1 MLLDVKEENC
11 MFTNS
16 HICNAIH
23 TVVSEYLKVQ
33 CHRVALERV
42 AISVC
47 SSSADTEIEVI
58 IRAENEEQYKQEA
71 RQFNNIVKRFEML
84 QETDIVDAYS
94 LMKDSLQAYNRW
106 SKIKQDIKKDLR
118 KGEMASLK
126 ERLEEMCKYLKEV
139 HTVAR
144 MTWKCAK
151 DDLKVH
157 KEDI

>member
-1 MLLDVKEENC
+1 MG
-11 MFTNS
+11 
-16 HICNAIH
+16 
-23 TVVSEYLKVQ
+23 Y
-33 CHRVALERV
+33 
-42 AISVC
+42 
-47 SSSADTEIEVI
+47 
-58 IRAENEEQYKQEA
+58 EEQYKQEA
-71 RQFNNIVKRFEML
+71 MQFNNIVKRFEIL
-84 QETDIVDAYS
+84 QETDIVDSYS

-157 KEDI
+157 KEE

>member
-1 MLLDVKEENC
+1 MG
-11 MFTNS
+11 
-16 HICNAIH
+16 
-23 TVVSEYLKVQ
+23 Y
-33 CHRVALERV
+33 
-42 AISVC
+42 
-47 SSSADTEIEVI
+47 
-58 IRAENEEQYKQEA
+58 EEQYKQEA
-71 RQFNNIVKRFEML
+71 TQFNNIVKRFEML

-118 KGEMASLK
+118 KGEMAALK
-126 ERLEEMCKYLKEV
+126 ERLEEITRYLKEV
-139 HTVAR
+139 HTVSR

>member
-1 MLLDVKEENC
+1 MG
-11 MFTNS
+11 
-16 HICNAIH
+16 
-23 TVVSEYLKVQ
+23 Y
-33 CHRVALERV
+33 
-42 AISVC
+42 
-47 SSSADTEIEVI
+47 
-58 IRAENEEQYKQEA
+58 EEQYKQEA
-71 RQFNNIVKRFEML
+71 MQFNDIVKRFELL

-94 LMKDSLQAYNRW
+94 LMKDSLQTYNRW

-118 KGEMASLK
+118 KGEMAALK
-126 ERLEEMCKYLKEV
+126 ERLEEMTRYLKEV

>member
-1 MLLDVKEENC
+1 MG
-11 MFTNS
+11 
-16 HICNAIH
+16 
-23 TVVSEYLKVQ
+23 Y
-33 CHRVALERV
+33 
-42 AISVC
+42 
-47 SSSADTEIEVI
+47 
-58 IRAENEEQYKQEA
+58 EEQYKQEA
-71 RQFNNIVKRFEML
+71 MQFNNIVKRFEML

-157 KEDI
+157 KEDLQKQINKNDKLW